1 MNFLRIENNKK
12 STVLTTLSVLLP
24 FTFVY
29 KLWFEAELIF
39 NTVAL
44 SLGSYMGRVL
54 SYCVNGAIGY
64 LLAFA
69 AIGWSYNIFAR
80 SKYSPCDENFVCKI
94 NKPTYTAIGY
104 FVVCIANI
112 LGGTLNFIAYAAP
125 ISIVFVTILLP
136 KLVTIIAV
144 CAFVALLCLECKKE
158 ERRQL
163 LTAMAIPC
171 IILLLLL
178 R

>member
-44 SLGSYMGRVL
+44 GLGSYMGRVL

-69 AIGWSYNIFAR
+69 AIGWSYNILNGQSIIFL
-80 SKYSPCDENFVCKI
+80 PVQ
-94 NKPTYTAIGY
+94 
-104 FVVCIANI
+104 NI
-112 LGGTLNFIAYAAP
+112 L
-125 ISIVFVTILLP
+125 
-136 KLVTIIAV
+136 LVT
-144 CAFVALLCLECKKE
+144 K
-158 ERRQL
+158 
-163 LTAMAIPC
+163 
-171 IILLLLL
+171 ILFAG
-178 R
+178 